1 MSDIHQDVE
10 RILLAREVEEAR
22 LQVRRESA
30 HIESLEGLDVGT
42 DESDYHL
49 VPAGLP
55 GILLGR
61 VTGRKKGRPGQLVTV
76 LWSGRQIL
84 CHLSDLE
91 PCGTV

>member
-1 MSDIHQDVE
+1 MSRAP
-10 RILLAREVEEAR
+10 RIPDGSWV
-22 LQVRRESA
+22 QHRRGDDWF
-30 HIESLEGLDVGT
+30 GLDVGT

-91 PCGTV
+91 RCGTV